1 MNKTDTQQR
10 EILEDIANRAMLER
24 GLLPDFSN
32 EAIAELGKIQAP
44 ATANIE
50 TARDLRDM
58 TWASI
63 DNDKLP
69 RPRSVNFSRCYA
81 GRQNKGNGCSSGC
94 GCSRKKGS
102 AIDEYA
108 RHNTTSVYTAAK
120 MFPMLPE
127 KLSTNLTSLNFNED
141 RLAIVMEIVIGAE
154 GSLQD
159 WDIYRAIVRNH
170 AKLAYNGVAA
180 WLEGKAELPPI
191 AAVKGLAENLRLQD
205 KAAQTIE
212 GFAAC
217 SRGAKSRNY

>member
-1 MNKTDTQQR
+1 MNKTENQQR

-32 EAIAELGKIQAP
+32 EAIAELVKIQAP
-44 ATANIE
+44 ATTNIE

-63 DNDKLP
+63 DND
-69 RPRSVNFSRCYA
+69 NSRDLDQLTFA
-81 GRQNKGNGCSSGC
+81 VAMPDGKIKVMVAVADVDALV
-94 GCSRKKGS
+94 KKGS
-102 AIDEYA
+102 AIDEHA

-141 RLAIVMEIVIGAE
+141 RLAIVMEIVIGAD
-154 GSLQD
+154 GSLQG
-159 WDIYRAIVRNH
+159 WDVYRAIVRNH

-180 WLEGKAELPPI
+180 WLEGRGRASADRCRKGTGREPAPAGQNRPNHEES
-191 AAVKGLAENLRLQD
+191 AAGSR
-205 KAAQTIE
+205 
-212 GFAAC
+212 C
-217 SRGAKSRNY
+217 SKS